1 MDWWRNKVFRIVRE
15 EDGIGEKG
23 TKILEIYRIVF

>member
-15 EDGIGEKG
+15 EDGIGEKS
-23 TKILEIYRIVF
+23 TKILHIYRIVF